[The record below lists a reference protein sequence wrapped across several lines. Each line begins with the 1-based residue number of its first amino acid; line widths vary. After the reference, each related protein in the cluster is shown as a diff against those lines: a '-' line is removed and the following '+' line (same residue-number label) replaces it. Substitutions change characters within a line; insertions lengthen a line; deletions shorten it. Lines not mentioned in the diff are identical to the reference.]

1 MGSRTG
7 LFGVLGRARS
17 RRATTPAWPCTAGT
31 VVSASLQVGTS
42 GATRTEQPL
51 VFYAYQV
58 DGQRFQ
64 GSRVR
69 FAGAPMPA
77 NAVVDRCPAGSAVRV
92 FYDPDDP
99 ANSTLEL

>member
-1 MGSRTG
+1 MASRTG
-7 LFGVLGRARS
+7 LLGVLGRALS
-17 RRATTPAWPCTAGT
+17 RRAPGTGWPCTSGT
-31 VVSASLQVGTS
+31 VVSASVQVGAS

-64 GSRVR
+64 GSRLR
-69 FAGAPMPA
+69 FVGSPMKA
-77 NAVVDRCPAGSAVRV
+77 NAVVDHCSAGSAVRV
-92 FYDPDDP
+92 FYDPADP